1 MSTYARHDFTVVA
14 NEQVQ
19 LDFDVSGYTF
29 GGNTAVLTI
38 RRNGGGVFA
47 KDLTISTNTVTATIA
62 RNEASDSPG
71 ELRYDELGVGRHS
84 YSIAVKAALG
94 RVMWQIQ
101 GEWIVNP
108 PEGIAESPSSRLTD
122 VTITLDGSN
131 VAQVAIGT
139 TPVSFGIPAG
149 DNGQVQYNDTDMF
162 GATSQ
167 FVFAKASGAIAIG
180 SNATDT
186 TTKSAALSGLHY
198 TNAEQNLSVFH
209 SSSQASTSVIT
220 IGGGSGSFNAATSVM
235 FYTAANNT
243 TTTGTVAMS
252 VDAAQNV
259 RIGTGAAA
267 TRLDVDGAIAI
278 KDSDTA
284 PSTASGKLTL
294 YVDST
299 STHLTC
305 KYGDGT
311 THILDQKAGALV
323 LIDGITAPS
332 TLSGSGLIYIDTADG
347 DLKIKYGDGTVKTIV
362 VDT

>member
-1 MSTYARHDFTVVA
+1 
-14 NEQVQ
+14 
-19 LDFDVSGYTF
+19 
-29 GGNTAVLTI
+29 
-38 RRNGGGVFA
+38 
-47 KDLTISTNTVTATIA
+47 
-62 RNEASDSPG
+62 
-71 ELRYDELGVGRHS
+71 
-84 YSIAVKAALG
+84 
-94 RVMWQIQ
+94 MWQIQ

-311 THILDQKAGALV
+311 THILDQKA
-323 LIDGITAPS
+323 
-332 TLSGSGLIYIDTADG
+332 
-347 DLKIKYGDGTVKTIV
+347 
-362 VDT
+362 